1 MVYDAIYVV
10 FCAVIYSLEYSGIL
24 YIMCFPILVMHG
36 EPADLLS
43 IIYAKHSLYWS
54 RRGQAPHSFLVTVLS
69 PKSNIVILLF
79 INPLCVEWEY
89 CCII

>member
-1 MVYDAIYVV
+1 VVYDAIYVV
-10 FCAVIYSLEYSGIL
+10 FCAVIYSLEYSGII

-69 PKSNIVILLF
+69 PKSSIVILLF
-79 INPLCVEWEY
+79 INPLYVECEY

>member
-43 IIYAKHSLYWS
+43 IIM
-54 RRGQAPHSFLVTVLS
+54 Q
-69 PKSNIVILLF
+69 NIPSTGAGGDR
-79 INPLCVEWEY
+79 PLTPS
-89 CCII
+89 